1 MPTKSTSTGQSA
13 NVRQQIISK
22 TPRVK
27 RKRLNTKQKKISPV
41 DSPSSTCDSP
51 SVIKCEP
58 IDAEHLDNEPLLSR
72 LLSSETIWRPSI
84 QPVPSKKKSKTRVNP
99 VKRINIKREHRLDLI
114 RSYMHEHSICTL
126 TDLRAAIMSSE
137 REEGLTI
144 HMDRK
149 TLDKL
154 VDELEKVHQFLF
166 RFTARIKQSRTIV
179 CLAMKTNTITP
190 DCEGIQQFKIELS
203 QDTIEVPSSKIN
215 PTIEEDKP
223 IDDESK
229 ISIDHL
235 FNNGLEE
242 EKIAML
248 KKKPL
253 ENVTGFGNC
262 YGYVYKFQRCAIL
275 HKFLFYLLYGYEGK
289 MDNIEIEVCINKLFQ
304 SINVV
309 SFSPIWML
317 INH

>member
-1 MPTKSTSTGQSA
+1 MPTTTKSTSTNQAA

-27 RKRLNTKQKKISPV
+27 RKRLNTKQKKTTTTEIA

-51 SVIKCEP
+51 SLIKCEP

-84 QPVPSKKKSKTRVNP
+84 QPVATKKKSKTRVNP

-114 RSYMHEHSICTL
+114 RSYMHEHPICTL

-137 REEGLTI
+137 RDEGLTI

-179 CLAMKTNTITP
+179 CLAMRTNIITP
-190 DCEGIQQFKIELS
+190 DCDEIQQFKIELS
-203 QDTIEVPSSKIN
+203 QDTIEVPSSKTN
-215 PTIEEDKP
+215 PREKSMDTTVEEDKP
-223 IDDESK
+223 IDDDSK

-248 KKKPL
+248 KKKAL

-289 MDNIEIEVCINKLFQ
+289 ADNVEIEVCINELFD
-304 SINVV
+304 
-309 SFSPIWML
+309 
-317 INH
+317 

>member
-1 MPTKSTSTGQSA
+1 MMIFSLY
-13 NVRQQIISK
+13 VLIL
-22 TPRVK
+22 VE
-27 RKRLNTKQKKISPV
+27 
-41 DSPSSTCDSP
+41 SPSSL
-51 SVIKCEP
+51 IKCEP

-72 LLSSETIWRPSI
+72 LLSSEIIWRPSTQSI
-84 QPVPSKKKSKTRVNP
+84 PVESTKKKSKSRVNP

-114 RSYMHEHSICTL
+114 RSYMQEHVICTL
-126 TDLRAAIMSSE
+126 TDLRAAIMASE
-137 REEGLTI
+137 RDEGLTI

-154 VDELEKVHQFLF
+154 VDELEKVHRFLF

-179 CLAMKTNTITP
+179 CLAMFTDRITP
-190 DCEGIQQFKIELS
+190 DCERIQQFKIELS
-203 QDTIEVPSSKIN
+203 QDTIEVPSTTSKSKS
-215 PTIEEDKP
+215 TSREKSTDQLVDDEERQLDE
-223 IDDESK
+223 ESK

-242 EKIAML
+242 EKIALL
-248 KKKPL
+248 KKKTL

-289 MDNIEIEVCINKLFQ
+289 PDTVQTEV
-304 SINVV
+304 
-309 SFSPIWML
+309 
-317 INH
+317 